1 MSSEW
6 ELSAISSGAH
16 RVINTLTAMQQDY
29 SPLCCPNV
37 KVESACEKRTH
48 QVKKNEAKGR
58 SVTVISGS
66 NEGPFKG
73 GTDEDLC

>member
-1 MSSEW
+1 
-6 ELSAISSGAH
+6 
-16 RVINTLTAMQQDY
+16 MQQDY